1 MRRNLF
7 AAAVVAVLAGS
18 VVAADLK
25 SGPQAGEKVP
35 GPFHPLNINGSE
47 AGKKNCLFCSNGDN
61 PVAVVFARTPDC
73 PATQKLIKALDEAA
87 VKNEKAEM
95 GTFTV
100 FLGAE
105 DKLEAK
111 LKDQADKA
119 KFKKMVLSI
128 ESPEG
133 PAKYNISKDA
143 DVTVLL
149 YKERKV
155 IANYAFE
162 KGKCD
167 EKDIEKVI
175 ADVAKIVK

>member
-1 MRRNLF
+1 MRNLL
-7 AAAVVAVLAGS
+7 AVAAVVALGGAVLA
-18 VVAADLK
+18 AELK
-25 SGPQAGEKVP
+25 SGPQAGQKVP
-35 GPFHPLNINGSE
+35 GPFHPLNINGE
-47 AGKKNCLFCSNGDN
+47 AAGKKNCLFCSNGDN
-61 PVAVVFARTPDC
+61 PVAVVFARNPDC
-73 PATQKLIKALDEAA
+73 PATQKLIKALDAAA

-111 LKDQADKA
+111 LKAQADEA

-133 PAKYNISKDA
+133 PAKYNIAKDA

-149 YKERKV
+149 YKERTV
-155 IANYAFE
+155 AANHAFE
-162 KGKCD
+162 KGKLTD
-167 EKDIEKVI
+167 ADIEKVV
-175 ADVAKIVK
+175 ADVSKIVK